1 MWSPWTNQRPRSHN
15 RHQQSARNLLVSCK
29 NRPQYN
35 NIIPEHRR
43 VTEAIFPIS
52 SDAPDSGNP
61 VPTIQYVI
69 LMGFRFYRT
78 PGPFYVGSGSSRM
91 KYGARNWKLRTGAG
105 RGPGMV
111 KQRDGAPSITSHFSQ
126 SEAGVLITWSLS
138 ANQRPSNRSL
148 EIPEILVGK
157 WEESPIGKI
166 AEFSPSTRESQSP
179 VSTWIKSRIMRGR
192 EETSQTAPGP
202 EYLDE
207 TDLSHFRG
215 YRNTLSQSEPSVRV
229 MWSLSANK
237 RPVCFR
243 NTKMSEA
250 DKQLVT
256 S

>member
-1 MWSPWTNQRPRSHN
+1 MDQSQPSTTDRRTNQRTRSHN
-15 RHQQSARNLLVSCK
+15 RHQQSARNPLVSCK

-52 SDAPDSGNP
+52 SAAPDSGNP

-126 SEAGVLITWSLS
+126 SEAS
-138 ANQRPSNRSL
+138 
-148 EIPEILVGK
+148 ILV
-157 WEESPIGKI
+157 
-166 AEFSPSTRESQSP
+166 
-179 VSTWIKSRIMRGR
+179 M
-192 EETSQTAPGP
+192 
-202 EYLDE
+202 
-207 TDLSHFRG
+207 
-215 YRNTLSQSEPSVRV
+215 
-229 MWSLSANK
+229 
-237 RPVCFR
+237 
-243 NTKMSEA
+243 
-250 DKQLVT
+250 
-256 S
+256 

>member
-1 MWSPWTNQRPRSHN
+1 
-15 RHQQSARNLLVSCK
+15 
-29 NRPQYN
+29 
-35 NIIPEHRR
+35 
-43 VTEAIFPIS
+43 
-52 SDAPDSGNP
+52 
-61 VPTIQYVI
+61 
-69 LMGFRFYRT
+69 MGFRFYRT

-126 SEAGVLITWSLS
+126 SEASILVMWSLS

-148 EIPEILVGK
+148 EILEILVGK
-157 WEESPIGKI
+157 WEESTWKKSRILTLDTGF
-166 AEFSPSTRESQSP
+166 AFSPSTRDSQSP